1 MAQIAKPSADN
12 NDGTWL
18 NSMGNNTDLYSYIN
32 QGISSPQDS
41 TYINGQNTARFKID
55 SLNDPDPSANSGLL
69 TIRIQNGSFASMLP
83 ALYQDT
89 TLIWEDA
96 FAKSISP
103 GSFTNVT
110 WTIPAADG
118 DNITDWTDLY
128 IQIDEQGGSNVTISE
143 IQLDF
148 LGDGGGGGGGSAVSD
163 FIRFENGCMS
173 DFRGMVNI
181 RG

>member
-1 MAQIAKPSADN
+1 MAQISKPSADSN
-12 NDGTWL
+12 KGTWL
-18 NSMGNNTDLYSYIN
+18 NSDSNNTTLYNYIN

-41 TYINGQNTARFKID
+41 TYINGQNTAKFKID

-103 GSFTNVT
+103 GSFTDVT
-110 WTIPAADG
+110 WSIPTSDAN
-118 DNITDWTDLY
+118 NITDWSDLY

-148 LGDGGGGGGGSAVSD
+148 LGTAGGGGGATSD
-163 FIRFENGCMS
+163 FIRFENGCIT
-173 DFRGMVNI
+173 DIKAIVDI
-181 RG
+181 RI